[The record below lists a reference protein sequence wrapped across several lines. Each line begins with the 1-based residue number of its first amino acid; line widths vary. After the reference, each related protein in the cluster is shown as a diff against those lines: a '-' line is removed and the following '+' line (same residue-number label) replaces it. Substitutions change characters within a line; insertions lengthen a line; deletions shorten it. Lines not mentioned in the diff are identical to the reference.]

1 MLIILIFIGGLFIGS
16 FLNVLIDRL
25 PKGEDVISG
34 RSHCDFCRH
43 KLAWYDL
50 VPVFS
55 FIALGAKCRY
65 CGKKISKQYPISEI
79 STGFFL
85 SFTAYVLFSQIIPV
99 SNFQLL
105 YWLLLTGC
113 LIVVFGADLKYGI
126 IPDQIVLLMVISGF
140 LYIIFF
146 DTNLLLSNFFSALAA
161 FLIFLLLTVATRGK
175 GMGLG
180 DVKFAFA
187 MGLVLG
193 FPAVIVS
200 FYLAFLTG
208 AVFSLILVIKGK
220 KKMKSTIPFGPF
232 LAAATYVSFLFG
244 YSIWNFSLKM
254 MGF

>member
-1 MLIILIFIGGLFIGS
+1 MILIIFIAGLFIGS

-25 PKGEDVISG
+25 PKGENVISG

-50 VPVFS
+50 IPVFS
-55 FIALGAKCRY
+55 FVALSAKCRY
-65 CGKKISKQYPISEI
+65 CGKKISRQYPLSEI
-79 STGFFL
+79 FTGFFL
-85 SFTAYVLFSQIIPV
+85 SFTAYVLFSQNIGV
-99 SNFQLL
+99 SDFQFL

-113 LIVVFGADLKYGI
+113 LIVVFGADLKYRI

-140 LYIIFF
+140 LYLFFF
-146 DTNLLLSNFFSALAA
+146 DINQFLNNFFSALAA
-161 FLIFLLLTVATRGK
+161 FLIFLLLTVATKGK

-193 FPAVIVS
+193 YPAVIVS

-232 LAAATYVSFLFG
+232 LAAATYVSLLFG
-244 YSIWNFSLKM
+244 YSIWSFSIKF